1 MHMLESILSTNA
13 DLTLVQYLILT
24 GVSLLLGFL
33 STLVYMYR
41 NTYTKGFVLAL
52 VPLPVVVQ
60 TVILLVS
67 GNLGAGVA
75 VAGTFSLVRF
85 RSVPGGAREI
95 AAIFAAMAIGLATG
109 MGYIAVAVLLTA
121 VIGLANLVMVKLNF
135 GDQDANNRRL
145 KVTMPEDLD
154 YNEVFDDIFSAY
166 TTRAE
171 LKKVKT
177 TNLGSMFEL
186 NYEVTLRDPAQEK
199 LFIDALRTRNGNL
212 NILLS
217 RTPGNSEEL

>member
-1 MHMLESILSTNA
+1 MLESILTANT
-13 DLTLVQYLILT
+13 DLTLTQYLILT
-24 GVSLLLGFL
+24 GVSLLLGLL
-33 STLVYMYR
+33 SALVYMYR

-52 VPLPVVVQ
+52 VLLPTMVQ

-109 MGYIAVAVLLTA
+109 MGYIAVAALLTS
-121 VIGLANLVMVKLNF
+121 VIGLASLLMIRFRF
-135 GDQDANNRRL
+135 GDQDVNNRRL

-154 YNEVFDDIFSAY
+154 YSEVFEDVFATY

-171 LKKVKT
+171 LKKVRT

-186 NYEVTLRDPAQEK
+186 QYEVTLRDPAQEK
-199 LFIDALRTRNGNL
+199 PFIDALRTRNGNL

>member
-1 MHMLESILSTNA
+1 MLESILSAST
-13 DLTLVQYLILT
+13 DLTMVQYLILT
-24 GVSLLLGFL
+24 GVSLALGL
-33 STLVYMYR
+33 ISALVYMHR

-52 VPLPVVVQ
+52 VLLPTVVQ

-95 AAIFAAMAIGLATG
+95 AAIFTAMAIGLATG
-109 MGYIAVAVLLTA
+109 MGYIAVAAMLTIA
-121 VIGLANLVMVKLNF
+121 VGLASLLMVQLRF
-135 GDQDANNRRL
+135 GDQDANHRRL
-145 KVTMPEDLD
+145 RVTMPEDLD
-154 YNEVFDDIFSAY
+154 YTKVFDDVFAQY
-166 TTRAE
+166 TSKVE
-171 LKKVKT
+171 LRKVKT

-186 NYEVTLRDPAQEK
+186 QYDVTLRDPDQEK
-199 LFIDALRTRNGNL
+199 PFLDALRTRNGNL

>member
-1 MHMLESILSTNA
+1 MLESILSAST
-13 DLTLVQYLILT
+13 DITLAHYLILA
-24 GVSLLLGFL
+24 GASLLLGL
-33 STLVYMYR
+33 ISALVYMFR

-52 VPLPVVVQ
+52 VLLPTVVQ

-109 MGYIAVAVLLTA
+109 MGYIAVAALMTLTVA
-121 VIGLANLVMVKLNF
+121 LASLAMVWFRF
-135 GDQDANNRRL
+135 GEQDANNRRL
-145 KVTMPEDLD
+145 RVTIPENLD
-154 YNEVFDDIFSAY
+154 YAAVFDDVFASF
-166 TTRAE
+166 TTHAV

-186 NYEVTLRDPAQEK
+186 QYEVTLRDPMKEK
-199 LFIDALRTRNGNL
+199 SFIDALRVRNGNL

-217 RTPGNSEEL
+217 RTPQNSEEL

>member
-1 MHMLESILSTNA
+1 MLESILSAST
-13 DLTLVQYLILT
+13 DLTLAQYLILT
-24 GVSLLLGFL
+24 GASLILGL
-33 STLVYMYR
+33 ISALVYMYR

-52 VPLPVVVQ
+52 VLLPTVVQ

-109 MGYIAVAVLLTA
+109 MGYIAVAALMTLVVA
-121 VIGLANLVMVKLNF
+121 LASLAMVRFRF
-135 GDQDANNRRL
+135 GEQDANNRRL
-145 KVTMPEDLD
+145 RVTIPESLD
-154 YNEVFDDIFSAY
+154 YAAVFDDVFASF
-166 TTRAE
+166 TTHAE

-186 NYEVTLRDPAQEK
+186 QYEVTLRDPMQEK
-199 LFIDALRTRNGNL
+199 SFIDALRVRNGNL

-217 RTPGNSEEL
+217 RTPQNSEEL

>member
-1 MHMLESILSTNA
+1 MLESMLSTSA
-13 DLTLVQYLILT
+13 DITLVQYLILT
-24 GVSLLLGFL
+24 GVSLVLGL
-33 STLVYMYR
+33 ISALVYMYQ
-41 NTYTKGFVLAL
+41 NTYTKGFVLSL
-52 VPLPVVVQ
+52 VLLPTVVQ
-60 TVILLVS
+60 TVILLVA

-109 MGYIAVAVLLTA
+109 MGYIAVAALLTIA
-121 VIGLANLVMVKLNF
+121 VGSVSLILVKLKF
-135 GDQDANNRRL
+135 GDQDVNNRRV
-145 KVTMPEDLD
+145 KVTMPENLD
-154 YNEVFDDIFSAY
+154 YNKVFDDVFSEY
-166 TTRAE
+166 TTRTE
-171 LKKVKT
+171 LRKVKT

-186 NYEVTLRDPAQEK
+186 QYEITLRDPAQEK
-199 LFIDALRTRNGNL
+199 AFIDALRTRNGNL

>member
-1 MHMLESILSTNA
+1 MLESILSAST
-13 DLTLVQYLILT
+13 DLTMMQYLILS
-24 GVSLLLGFL
+24 GVSLALGL
-33 STLVYMYR
+33 ISALVYMHR

-52 VPLPVVVQ
+52 VLLPTVVQ

-95 AAIFAAMAIGLATG
+95 AAIFTAMAVGLATG
-109 MGYIAVAVLLTA
+109 MGYIAVAAMLTCA
-121 VIGLANLVMVKLNF
+121 VGLASLLMVQLRF
-135 GDQDANNRRL
+135 GEQDANHRRL
-145 KVTMPEDLD
+145 RVTMPEDLD
-154 YNEVFDDIFSAY
+154 YTKVFDDVFAQY
-166 TTRAE
+166 TTKVE
-171 LKKVKT
+171 LRKVKT

-186 NYEVTLRDPAQEK
+186 QYDVTLRDPDQEK
-199 LFIDALRTRNGNL
+199 PFLDALRTRNGNL

>member
-1 MHMLESILSTNA
+1 MLESILTA
-13 DLTLVQYLILT
+13 GTDLTLGQYLILT
-24 GVSLLLGFL
+24 GVSLLLGFI
-33 STLVYMYR
+33 SALVYMYR

-52 VPLPVVVQ
+52 VLLPTVVQ

-109 MGYIAVAVLLTA
+109 MGYIAVAALLTA
-121 VIGLANLVMVKLNF
+121 AVGIASLTMIRLRF
-135 GDQDANNRRL
+135 GDQDVNNRRL
-145 KVTMPEDLD
+145 KVTMPENLD
-154 YNEVFDDIFSAY
+154 YTNVFDDVFAEF
-166 TTRAE
+166 TTRVE

-177 TNLGSMFEL
+177 TNLGSMFDL
-186 NYEVTLRDPAQEK
+186 QYEITLRDPAQEK
-199 LFIDALRTRNGNL
+199 AFIDALRIRNGNL

>member
-1 MHMLESILSTNA
+1 MLESILSASA
-13 DLTLVQYLILT
+13 DLTVAQYLILT
-24 GVSLLLGFL
+24 GASLLLGL
-33 STLVYMYR
+33 ISALVYMYR

-52 VPLPVVVQ
+52 VLLPTVVQ

-95 AAIFAAMAIGLATG
+95 AAIFTAMAIGLATG
-109 MGYIAVAVLLTA
+109 MGYLAVAALLTVA
-121 VIGLANLVMVKLNF
+121 VSLASLLMIKLKF
-135 GDQDANNRRL
+135 GDQDINNRRL
-145 KVTMPEDLD
+145 KVTIPEDLD
-154 YNEVFDDIFSAY
+154 YNEVYDDIFAAY

-199 LFIDALRTRNGNL
+199 PFIDALRTRNGNL

-217 RTPGNSEEL
+217 RTPGNSDEL

>member
-1 MHMLESILSTNA
+1 MLESILSAST
-13 DLTLVQYLILT
+13 DLTMMQYLILS
-24 GVSLLLGFL
+24 GVSLALGL
-33 STLVYMYR
+33 ISALVYMHR

-52 VPLPVVVQ
+52 VLLPTVVQ

-95 AAIFAAMAIGLATG
+95 AAIFTAMAVGLATG
-109 MGYIAVAVLLTA
+109 MGYIVVAAMLTCAVGLVSLL
-121 VIGLANLVMVKLNF
+121 MVQLRF
-135 GDQDANNRRL
+135 GDQDANHRRL
-145 KVTMPEDLD
+145 RVTMPEDLD
-154 YNEVFDDIFSAY
+154 YTKVFDDVFAQY
-166 TTRAE
+166 TSKVE
-171 LKKVKT
+171 LRKVKT

-186 NYEVTLRDPAQEK
+186 QYDVTLRDPDQEK
-199 LFIDALRTRNGNL
+199 PFLDALRTRNGNL

>member
-1 MHMLESILSTNA
+1 MLESILSSST
-13 DLTLVQYLILT
+13 DLTLLQYLLLT
-24 GVSLLLGFL
+24 GVSLLLGL
-33 STLVYMYR
+33 ISALIYMYR

-52 VPLPVVVQ
+52 VLLPTVVQ

-109 MGYIAVAVLLTA
+109 MGYIAVAALLTIA
-121 VIGLANLVMVKLNF
+121 IGLASILMIRLHF
-135 GDQDANNRRL
+135 GEQDVNNRRL

-154 YNEVFDDIFSAY
+154 YNEVFEDVFSAY
-166 TTRAE
+166 TTHAE
-171 LKKVKT
+171 LRKVKT

-186 NYEVTLRDPAQEK
+186 HYDVTLRDPAQEK

-217 RTPGNSEEL
+217 RTPGNSDEL

>member
-1 MHMLESILSTNA
+1 MLESILSAST
-13 DLTLVQYLILT
+13 DLTLAQYLILT
-24 GVSLLLGFL
+24 GVSLLLGLL
-33 STLVYMYR
+33 SALVYMYR

-52 VPLPVVVQ
+52 VLLPTVVQ

-67 GNLGAGVA
+67 GNIGAGVA

-121 VIGLANLVMVKLNF
+121 AIGLASVLMVKLKF
-135 GDQDANNRRL
+135 GDQDVNNRRL

-154 YNEVFDDIFSAY
+154 YNEVFDDVFAAY

-171 LKKVKT
+171 LNKVKT

-186 NYEVTLRDPAQEK
+186 HYEVTLRDPAQEK
-199 LFIDALRTRNGNL
+199 PFIDALRTRNGNL

>member
-1 MHMLESILSTNA
+1 MLESILSATT
-13 DLTLVQYLILT
+13 DLTIAQFLILT
-24 GVSLLLGFL
+24 AASLLLGL
-33 STLVYMYR
+33 VSALVYMHR
-41 NTYTKGFVLAL
+41 NTYTKGFVLSL
-52 VPLPVVVQ
+52 VLLPTVVQ

-95 AAIFAAMAIGLATG
+95 AAIFTAMAIGLATG
-109 MGYIAVAVLLTA
+109 MGYIAVAVLLTVA
-121 VIGLANLVMVKLNF
+121 VGLASLVMVHLRF
-135 GDQDANNRRL
+135 GEQDANKRRL
-145 KVTMPEDLD
+145 RVTMPEDLD
-154 YNEVFDDIFSAY
+154 YTKVFDDVFSQY
-166 TTRAE
+166 TTQVE

-186 NYEVTLRDPAQEK
+186 QYDLTLRDPEQEK
-199 LFIDALRTRNGNL
+199 PFLDALRTRNGNL
-212 NILLS
+212 NIMLS

>member
-1 MHMLESILSTNA
+1 MLESILSAST
-13 DLTLVQYLILT
+13 DLTMMQYLILS
-24 GVSLLLGFL
+24 GVSLALGL
-33 STLVYMYR
+33 ISALVYMHR

-52 VPLPVVVQ
+52 VLLPTVVQ

-95 AAIFAAMAIGLATG
+95 AAIFTAMAVGLATG
-109 MGYIAVAVLLTA
+109 MGYIAVAAMLTCA
-121 VIGLANLVMVKLNF
+121 VGLASLLMVQLRF
-135 GDQDANNRRL
+135 GEQDANHRRL
-145 KVTMPEDLD
+145 RVTMPEDLD
-154 YNEVFDDIFSAY
+154 YTKVFDDVFAQY
-166 TTRAE
+166 TSKVE
-171 LKKVKT
+171 LRKVKT

-186 NYEVTLRDPAQEK
+186 QYDVTLRDPDQEK
-199 LFIDALRTRNGNL
+199 PFLDALRTRNGNL

>member
-1 MHMLESILSTNA
+1 MLESILSAST
-13 DLTLVQYLILT
+13 DLTMVQYLILT
-24 GVSLLLGFL
+24 GVSLALGL
-33 STLVYMYR
+33 ISALVYMHR

-52 VPLPVVVQ
+52 VLLPTVVQ

-95 AAIFAAMAIGLATG
+95 AAIFTAMAIGLATG
-109 MGYIAVAVLLTA
+109 MGYIAVAALLTVA
-121 VIGLANLVMVKLNF
+121 VGLASLLMVQLRF
-135 GDQDANNRRL
+135 GDQDANHRRL
-145 KVTMPEDLD
+145 RVTMPEDLD
-154 YNEVFDDIFSAY
+154 YSKVFDDVFARY
-166 TTRAE
+166 TTKVE
-171 LKKVKT
+171 LRKVKT

-186 NYEVTLRDPAQEK
+186 QYDVTLRDPDQEK
-199 LFIDALRTRNGNL
+199 PFLDALRTRNGNL

>member
-1 MHMLESILSTNA
+1 MLESILSTSA
-13 DLTLVQYLILT
+13 DLTAVQYLLLT
-24 GVSLLLGFL
+24 GASLVLGL
-33 STLVYMYR
+33 ISALVYMYR
-41 NTYTKGFVLAL
+41 NTYTKGFVLSL
-52 VPLPVVVQ
+52 VLLPVVVQ

-109 MGYIAVAVLLTA
+109 MGYIGLALLLTA
-121 VIGLANLVMVKLNF
+121 AVSGASLLMIKLRF
-135 GDQDANNRRL
+135 GDQDVNNRRL
-145 KVTMPEDLD
+145 RITMPEDLD
-154 YNEVFDDIFSAY
+154 YNEVFNDVFAEF

-171 LKKVKT
+171 LKKVRT

-186 NYEVTLRDPAQEK
+186 QYEVTLRDAAQEK
-199 LFIDALRTRNGNL
+199 RFIDELRVRNGNL

>member
-1 MHMLESILSTNA
+1 MLESILSSGA
-13 DLTLVQYLILT
+13 DLTVSQYLILT

-33 STLVYMYR
+33 SALVYMYR
-41 NTYTKGFVLAL
+41 NTYTKGFVLSL
-52 VPLPVVVQ
+52 VLLPAMVQ

-95 AAIFAAMAIGLATG
+95 TAVFAAMAIGLATG
-109 MGYIAVAVLLTA
+109 MGYIGVAALLCGAVGAASLLM
-121 VIGLANLVMVKLNF
+121 ILLHF
-135 GDQDANNRRL
+135 GDPDGESRRL
-145 KVTMPEDLD
+145 RITMPEDLD
-154 YNEVFDDIFSAY
+154 YNEVFSDVFSAY
-166 TTRAE
+166 TTKAD

-186 NYEVTLRDPAQEK
+186 QYDVTLRDSSQEK
-199 LFIDALRTRNGNL
+199 QFIDALRTRNGNL

-217 RTPGNSEEL
+217 RMPANNEEL

>member
-1 MHMLESILSTNA
+1 MLESILTASA
-13 DLTLVQYLILT
+13 DLTVAQYLILT
-24 GVSLLLGFL
+24 GASLLLGLL
-33 STLVYMYR
+33 SALVYMYR

-52 VPLPVVVQ
+52 VLLPTVVQ

-95 AAIFAAMAIGLATG
+95 AAIFTAMAIGLATG
-109 MGYIAVAVLLTA
+109 MGYLAVAALLTVA
-121 VIGLANLVMVKLNF
+121 VSLASLLMIKLNF
-135 GDQDANNRRL
+135 GDQDVNNRRL
-145 KVTMPEDLD
+145 KITIPEDLD
-154 YNEVFDDIFSAY
+154 YNEVYDDIFAAY

-177 TNLGSMFEL
+177 TNLGSMFDL
-186 NYEVTLRDPAQEK
+186 NYED
-199 LFIDALRTRNGNL
+199 
-212 NILLS
+212 
-217 RTPGNSEEL
+217 

>member
-1 MHMLESILSTNA
+1 MLESILSAST
-13 DLTLVQYLILT
+13 DLTMVQYLILS
-24 GVSLLLGFL
+24 GVSLALGL
-33 STLVYMYR
+33 ISALVYMHR

-52 VPLPVVVQ
+52 VLLPTVVQ

-95 AAIFAAMAIGLATG
+95 AAIFTAMAVGLATG
-109 MGYIAVAVLLTA
+109 MGYIAVAAMLTCA
-121 VIGLANLVMVKLNF
+121 VGLASLLMVQLRF
-135 GDQDANNRRL
+135 GDQDANHRRL
-145 KVTMPEDLD
+145 RVTMPEDLD
-154 YNEVFDDIFSAY
+154 YTKVFDDVFAQY
-166 TTRAE
+166 TSKVE
-171 LKKVKT
+171 LRKVKT

-186 NYEVTLRDPAQEK
+186 QYDVTLRDPDQEK
-199 LFIDALRTRNGNL
+199 PFLDALRTRNGNL